1 MERKREKTEKRM
13 RRRQREG
20 CRERE
25 SKNEEKRSGGEKTF
39 QKRKRTRS
47 KLVGS
52 YACVIFMG
60 QQSIIWIHLL
70 LIVFVWTVLRMLQT
84 MWWNTLTKQTAREKK
99 PNPSVVVFY
108 ANSSK
113 NVTEWSWAVAT
124 MITRNTLMPFDLC
137 APINCPFGHK
147 FIGIA
152 KHKCAHMTFMSL
164 DKQCRC
170 LCAMKLWSRPLFW
183 RLPTMCNVRA
193 SSGVR
198 QIQFTVQRYR

>member
-13 RRRQREG
+13 LRRQRER